1 MRKRAM
7 LKTEIYLEK
16 SFELWPGLLRFAIT
30 GEGAYAALD
39 AGFDAA
45 REVAATL
52 MVDAELIA
60 NAGGSLDLLPRGH
73 AGRLASDAMRAMT
86 QAVPTAQ
93 PSDLPPLLVALPG
106 AVCDVVAE
114 AMRNAGSCDTVVVSL
129 GDALS
134 FHVEGGAVL
143 PADLS
148 LPLVT
153 GEFLRMLGEGRSGGV
168 ALSGAQAHF
177 PTSGVAD
184 RVVLQAKSAALASL
198 AAAYMADG
206 MTVPGMPRCKE
217 RIADPLVARAVEGR
231 PLAGNTGLLAPEA
244 IWDALSGG
252 MKRASLLREKRLL
265 RAAAL
270 ALKGRGRTLGPID
283 GNRLLRFGVSEWR

>member
-1 MRKRAM
+1 MRKQAM
-7 LKTEIYLEK
+7 LKTETYLEK
-16 SFELWPGLLRFAIT
+16 SFELWPGLMRLAAI
-30 GEGAYAALD
+30 GEGAHAALD

-45 REVAATL
+45 RETAATL
-52 MVDAELIA
+52 MADAELIA
-60 NAGGSLDLLPRGH
+60 NARSSLDLLPRGH
-73 AGRLASDAMRAMT
+73 AGRLASDAMRAMA

-114 AMRNAGSCDTVVVSL
+114 AMRNAGACDIVVVSL

-134 FHVEGGAVL
+134 FHVGGGAVL

-153 GEFLRMLGEGRSGGV
+153 GEFLRMLGDGQSGGV
-168 ALSGAQAHF
+168 ALFGAYAHF
-177 PTSGVAD
+177 PSSGVAD
-184 RVVLQAKSAALASL
+184 RVALHAKSAALASL
-198 AAAYMADG
+198 AAAYVADG
-206 MTVPGMPRCKE
+206 TREAGAPHRRG

-231 PLAGNTGLLAPEA
+231 ALAGHVGLLAPET
-244 IWDALSGG
+244 IWDVLSSG
-252 MKRASLLREKRLL
+252 MKRASQLREKRLL

-270 ALKGRGRTLGPID
+270 ALKGRGRTLGPVD
-283 GNRLLRFGVSEWR
+283 GNRLVRFGVSEWR